1 MDESARRA
9 AMAERRRGG
18 GDRAR
23 RRDARVARLPASRD
37 EARRLAFGGAALAAL
52 LAAGAVLLS
61 AAPGEARAAGAA
73 VALEDPRIDTGNEKS
88 LQRGARAFV
97 NYCMG
102 CHSAGYAR
110 YSRVA
115 QDLGLSEED
124 VEKNLIFTTDESGEP
139 TKVGALMT
147 NAMTEDYGSQAFGVA
162 PPNLALTARSRGSDW
177 IYTFLKTFYV
187 DPDRAG
193 TGVNNLVYPGT
204 AMPHVL
210 WPLQGWQALEHSE
223 EAAEASAEVEA
234 LAPGTEET
242 GAGGA
247 SSEDQGGH
255 GAVGPVLTLVEPGT
269 LSPDEYDD
277 LIADITN
284 FLAYLSDPIKET
296 RHRIGIFVMLFLFAL
311 LAVTWYLK
319 KEYWKDVV

>member
-1 MDESARRA
+1 MSEFSRRA
-9 AMAERRRGG
+9 VLLRERRQGCG
-18 GDRAR
+18 
-23 RRDARVARLPASRD
+23 ARVARPGGARD
-37 EARRLAFGGAALAAL
+37 EVRRASFGAVVLAA
-52 LAAGAVLLS
+52 AVLVLS
-61 AAPGEARAAGAA
+61 GAIGEARAAGAA
-73 VALEDPRIDTGNEKS
+73 VELENPRIDAGNEKS

-124 VEKNLIFTTDESGEP
+124 VEQNLILTTDESGEP
-139 TKVGALMT
+139 TKIGALMT
-147 NAMTEDYGSQAFGVA
+147 NAMTEDYGASAFGIA
-162 PPNLALTARSRGSDW
+162 PPNLALTARSRGADW
-177 IYTFLKTFYV
+177 IYTFLNTFYI
-187 DPDRAG
+187 DPDSAG

-210 WPLQGWQALEHSE
+210 WKQQGWQALEHSE
-223 EAAEASAEVEA
+223 EAAEAAAEVEA

-242 GAGGA
+242 GAGGG

-255 GAVGPVLTLVEPGT
+255 GDAGPVLTLVEPGM
-269 LSPDEYDD
+269 LSPEEYED
-277 LIADITN
+277 LTADITN

-311 LAVTWYLK
+311 LGVTWYLK
-319 KEYWKDVV
+319 REYWKDVV

>member
-1 MDESARRA
+1 MSGSSRRA
-9 AMAERRRGG
+9 ALLGERRQGRG
-18 GDRAR
+18 
-23 RRDARVARLPASRD
+23 ARVARPSVARG
-37 EARRLAFGGAALAAL
+37 EARRALHGGAALIAAL
-52 LAAGAVLLS
+52 AAAFVLSGAI
-61 AAPGEARAAGAA
+61 GEARAAGAA
-73 VALEDPRIDTGNEKS
+73 VELEQPRIDAGNEKS

-124 VEKNLIFTTDESGEP
+124 VEQNLILTTDESGEP
-139 TKVGALMT
+139 TKIGALMT
-147 NAMTEDYGSQAFGVA
+147 NAMTKDYGASAFGVA
-162 PPNLALTARSRGSDW
+162 PPNLALTARSRGADW
-177 IYTFLKTFYV
+177 IYTFLNTFYL

-210 WPLQGWQALEHSE
+210 WKQQGWQALEHSE
-223 EAAEASAEVEA
+223 EAAGAAAEVEV

-242 GAGGA
+242 GAGGG

-255 GAVGPVLTLVEPGT
+255 GDVGPVLALVEPGT
-269 LSPDEYDD
+269 LSPDEYED
-277 LIADITN
+277 LTADITN
-284 FLAYLSDPIKET
+284 FLAYLSDPIKQT

-311 LAVTWYLK
+311 LGVTWYLK
-319 KEYWKDVV
+319 REYWKDVV

>member
-1 MDESARRA
+1 MRA
-9 AMAERRRGG
+9 MSDDAPVGG
-18 GDRAR
+18 VLGG
-23 RRDARVARLPASRD
+23 VL
-37 EARRLAFGGAALAAL
+37 GGALVAAAL
-52 LAAGAVLLS
+52 VAGSLVPS
-61 AAPGEARAAGAA
+61 GEARAAGSA
-73 VALEDPRIDTGNEKS
+73 VHLEEPRIDIGNEKS

-102 CHSAGYAR
+102 CHSASYQR
-110 YSRVA
+110 YSRLA

-124 VEKNLIFTTDESGEP
+124 VEQNLIFTTDESGEP
-139 TKVGALMT
+139 TKIGALMT
-147 NAMTEDYGSQAFGVA
+147 NAMTKDYGQSAFGVA

-177 IYTFLKTFYV
+177 IYTFLKTFYL

-210 WPLQGWQALEHSE
+210 WPLQGWQVLEDSP
-223 EAAEASAEVEA
+223 EAAEAESEVAA

-247 SSEDQGGH
+247 DSADQGGH
-255 GAVGPVLTLVEPGT
+255 GAIEPVLKLESEGT
-269 LSPDEYDD
+269 LTVEEYDD

-284 FLAYLSDPIKET
+284 FLAYMSDPVKET
-296 RHRIGIFVMLFLFAL
+296 RHTMGIFVLLFLFAL
-311 LAVTWYLK
+311 LGVAYFLK
-319 KEYWKDVV
+319 REYWKDVV

>member
-1 MDESARRA
+1 MALDRERRA
-9 AMAERRRGG
+9 HVVRAGAGRRHRPVAVARTSGHERPLR
-18 GDRAR
+18 
-23 RRDARVARLPASRD
+23 RVAIAAS
-37 EARRLAFGGAALAAL
+37 ALLVGALAL
-52 LAAGAVLLS
+52 GLSGTSRAAS
-61 AAPGEARAAGAA
+61 AAVE
-73 VALEDPRIDTGNEKS
+73 LETPRIDQGNEKS

-102 CHSAGYAR
+102 CHSAGYQR
-110 YSRVA
+110 YSRLA

-124 VEKNLIFTTDESGEP
+124 VERNLIFTTDENGEP
-139 TKVGALMT
+139 TKVGALMS
-147 NAMTEDYGSQAFGVA
+147 NAMTEEYGKTAFGVA
-162 PPNLALTARSRGSDW
+162 PPNLALTARSRGTDW

-210 WPLQGWQALEHSE
+210 WDLQGWQVLEDATEDAVESAV
-223 EAAEASAEVEA
+223 AAESAEA
-234 LAPGTEET
+234 GHTET
-242 GAGGA
+242 GDEAGAGA
-247 SSEDQGGH
+247 GDAHQV
-255 GAVGPVLTLVEPGT
+255 AAAPVLRLESPGA
-269 LSPDEYDD
+269 LSPEEYED

-284 FLAYLSDPIKET
+284 FLAYMSDPIKET

-311 LAVTWYLK
+311 FAVAYFLK

>member
-1 MDESARRA
+1 MSRPLRRDLP
-9 AMAERRRGG
+9 RT
-18 GDRAR
+18 RAR
-23 RRDARVARLPASRD
+23 AVSRAGTARSAAREL
-37 EARRLAFGGAALAAL
+37 ALAAL
-52 LAAGAVLLS
+52 ALLTGLLLLTALAAQ
-61 AAPGEARAAGAA
+61 ARAAGAA
-73 VALEDPRIDTGNEKS
+73 VELENPRIDSGNEKS

-102 CHSAGYAR
+102 CHDAGYQR
-110 YSRVA
+110 YSRLA

-124 VEKNLIFTTDESGEP
+124 VEQNLIFTTEESGEP

-147 NAMTEDYGSQAFGVA
+147 NAMTEDYGAQAFGVT
-162 PPNLALTARSRGSDW
+162 PPNLSLTARSRGADW

-210 WPLQGWQALEHSE
+210 WPLQGWQALEQSAEGE
-223 EAAEASAEVEA
+223 EAAAEVAA

-242 GAGGA
+242 GADGG

-255 GAVGPVLTLVEPGT
+255 GDIGPVLTLVEPGS
-269 LSPDEYDD
+269 LSPEQYDD

-284 FLAYLSDPIKET
+284 FLAYVSDPIKER
-296 RHRIGIFVMLFLFAL
+296 RHTIGIFVLLFLFAL
-311 LAVTWYLK
+311 LGVAWFLK
-319 KEYWKDVV
+319 REYWKDVV